1 MPFLRLLE
9 NDGYKVMKILE
20 SDVQPEYD
28 TDRRDMGAAFLGKRE
43 PPAGC
48 LWLASDAGVMEW

>member
-1 MPFLRLLE
+1 MPFLRLSE

-28 TDRRDMGAAFLGKRE
+28 TDRRNLGGTFLGNRE
-43 PPAGC
+43 RKAGC